1 MEQRAHTGSHV
12 TILREDGR
20 HFRFCLVPPVEA
32 NVEHGRLSVASPLGR
47 AVLGRQPGDE
57 FSYQVPSGEL
67 RVTLLEVD
75 PPESTP

>member
-32 NVEHGRLSVASPLGR
+32 DVEHGRLSVASPLGR
-47 AVLGRQPGDE
+47 AVMGRQPGE
-57 FSYQVPSGEL
+57 EISYEVPRGTL
-67 RVTLLEVD
+67 RARLLEVE
-75 PPESTP
+75 PPARDS